1 MVRRE
6 NLRRDMLGPPSETPR
21 WNSSPMKSLLLH
33 PILWIASLLFVV
45 LANVVFALDDARIR
59 RITRRLQKA

>member
-1 MVRRE
+1 
-6 NLRRDMLGPPSETPR
+6 
-21 WNSSPMKSLLLH
+21 MKSLLLH